1 MASSTNKKAVVSR
14 FDREPLSGY
23 VNNVSFVDATGVEL
37 LQPDGDC
44 LTIPLS
50 QVKIVTFVKDLD
62 APPPAPPRAFLNRP
76 KMEGLWVRLRFRDG
90 DQLEGVI
97 ANNLLQ
103 VEPSGFSIIPPGQHG
118 HSQHVFIPRAALDS
132 VEVLGVIGSPLKK
145 PKAAPKDQIS
155 LFDS

>member
-1 MASSTNKKAVVSR
+1 MASSTNKKAVVAR

-23 VNNVSFVDATGVEL
+23 VNTVSFVEDTGVEL

-50 QVKIVTFVKDLD
+50 QIKIVTFVKDLD
-62 APPPAPPRAFLNRP
+62 SPPPPAPRAFLNRP
-76 KMEGLWVRLRFRDG
+76 KTEGLWVRLRFRDG
-90 DQLEGVI
+90 DRMEGIV

-103 VEPSGFSIIPPGQHG
+103 LEPAGFTVIPPGQHG
-118 HSQHVFIPRAALDS
+118 HSQYVYVPRSALDS

-145 PKAAPKDQIS
+145 PKAASKDQIT